1 MRTVAVIGGGASG
14 MMAAVTAASGGAHVI
29 LLEHKDRIGKKILST
44 GNGRCNFTNTHQEP
58 ICYHSEDPLFPW
70 EVVERFNAQAVI
82 SFFLQMGVY
91 SKNRNGYIYP
101 NSDQASAVLDAFRME
116 LDRLKVEI
124 RTGIECREIR
134 PGKKGF
140 TILTDQEPVRA
151 DRVILCAGSKA
162 APATGSDGSGYDLAK
177 NLGHRILPVLPALT
191 ALKCEEKFFK
201 SIAGVRANGSVS
213 IWSDGECI
221 AKDTGEI
228 QLTDYGISGI
238 PVFQV
243 SRYASKLLYEKKETD
258 AVLDFMPD
266 FTKAQTN
273 AFLRAR
279 AQTRPDKSAEMFL
292 IGLFHKKLCDLW
304 IRLSKI
310 PRQRKAGE
318 LTADE
323 IACLTDLIKVFRVR
337 IRETN
342 SYDKAQVC
350 CGGIDTREVDP
361 ETLESVYVPGLYFAG
376 EILDVDGMCGGYNLT
391 FAWASG
397 YAAGRSAAVE
407 GQSQLSKKR
416 QN

>member
-14 MMAAVTAASGGAHVI
+14 MMAAVTAASEGARVI

-44 GNGRCNFTNTHQEP
+44 GNGRCNFTNIHQEP

-82 SFFLQMGVY
+82 SFFLQLGVY

-124 RTGIECREIR
+124 RTGVECREIR

-140 TILTDQEPVRA
+140 TVLTDQGPVRA

-162 APATGSDGSGYDLAK
+162 APTTGSDGSGYDLAK
-177 NLGHRILPVLPALT
+177 KLGHRILPVLPALT

-213 IWSDGECI
+213 IWSGGECI

-266 FTKAQTN
+266 FTKTQTD

-279 AQTRPDKSAEMFL
+279 AKTRPDKSAEMFL

-304 IRLSKI
+304 IRLSEI

-318 LTADE
+318 LTEDE
-323 IACLTDLIKVFRVR
+323 IARLTSLIKEFRVR
-337 IRETN
+337 VRETN
-342 SYDKAQVC
+342 PYDKAQVC
-350 CGGIDTREVDP
+350 CGGVDTREVNP
-361 ETLESVYVPGLYFAG
+361 ETLESVYVPGVYFAG

-397 YAAGRSAAVE
+397 YVAGKAASGAD
-407 GQSQLSKKR
+407 Q
-416 QN
+416 

>member
-14 MMAAVTAASGGAHVI
+14 MMAAVTAASEGARVI

-44 GNGRCNFTNTHQEP
+44 GNGRCNFTNIHQEP

-82 SFFLQMGVY
+82 SFFFQLGVY

-124 RTGIECREIR
+124 RTGVECREIR

-140 TILTDQEPVRA
+140 TVLTDQGPVRA

-162 APATGSDGSGYDLAK
+162 APTTGSDGSGYDLAK
-177 NLGHRILPVLPALT
+177 MLGHRILPVLPALT

-213 IWSDGECI
+213 IWSGGECI

-266 FTKAQTN
+266 FTKEQTN

-279 AQTRPDKSAEMFL
+279 AKTRPDKSAEMFL

-304 IRLSKI
+304 IRLSEI

-318 LTADE
+318 LTEDE
-323 IACLTDLIKVFRVR
+323 IARLTSLIKEFRVR
-337 IRETN
+337 VRETN
-342 SYDKAQVC
+342 PYDKAQVC
-350 CGGIDTREVDP
+350 CGGVDTREVNP
-361 ETLESVYVPGLYFAG
+361 ETLESVYVPGVYFAG

>member
-14 MMAAVTAASGGAHVI
+14 MMAAVTAASEGARVI

-44 GNGRCNFTNTHQEP
+44 GNGRCNFTNIHQEP
-58 ICYHSEDPLFPW
+58 ICYHSEDPMFPW

-82 SFFLQMGVY
+82 SFFLQLGVY

-124 RTGIECREIR
+124 RTGVECREIR

-140 TILTDQEPVRA
+140 TVLTDQGPVRA

-162 APATGSDGSGYDLAK
+162 APTTGSDGSGYDLAK
-177 NLGHRILPVLPALT
+177 KLGHRILPVLPALT

-213 IWSDGECI
+213 IWSGGECI

-243 SRYASKLLYEKKETD
+243 SRYASKLLYEKKEMD

-266 FTKAQTN
+266 FTKEQTN

-279 AQTRPDKSAEMFL
+279 AKTRPDKSAEMFL

-304 IRLSKI
+304 IRLSEI

-318 LTADE
+318 LTEDE
-323 IACLTDLIKVFRVR
+323 IARLTSLIKEFRVR
-337 IRETN
+337 VRETN
-342 SYDKAQVC
+342 PYDKAQVC
-350 CGGIDTREVDP
+350 CGGVDTREVNP
-361 ETLESVYVPGLYFAG
+361 ETLESVYVPGVYFAG

-397 YAAGRSAAVE
+397 YVAGKVASGAD
-407 GQSQLSKKR
+407 Q
-416 QN
+416 

>member
-14 MMAAVTAASGGAHVI
+14 MMAAVTAASEGARVI

-44 GNGRCNFTNTHQEP
+44 GNGRCNFTNIHQEP

-70 EVVERFNAQAVI
+70 EVVEKFNAQAVI
-82 SFFLQMGVY
+82 SFFLQLGVY

-124 RTGIECREIR
+124 RTGVECREIR

-140 TILTDQEPVRA
+140 TVLTDQGPVRA

-162 APATGSDGSGYDLAK
+162 APTTGSDGSGYDLAK
-177 NLGHRILPVLPALT
+177 KLGHRILPVLPALT

-213 IWSDGECI
+213 IWSGGECI

-266 FTKAQTN
+266 FTKTQTD

-279 AQTRPDKSAEMFL
+279 AKTRPDKSAEMFL

-304 IRLSKI
+304 IRLSEI

-318 LTADE
+318 LTEDE
-323 IACLTDLIKVFRVR
+323 IARLTDLIKEFRVR
-337 IRETN
+337 VRETN
-342 SYDKAQVC
+342 PYDKAQVC
-350 CGGIDTREVDP
+350 CGGVDTREVNP
-361 ETLESVYVPGLYFAG
+361 ETLESVYVPGVYFAG

-397 YAAGRSAAVE
+397 YVAGKAASGAD
-407 GQSQLSKKR
+407 Q
-416 QN
+416 

>member
-14 MMAAVTAASGGAHVI
+14 MMAAVTAAGGAHVI

-44 GNGRCNFTNTHQEP
+44 GNGRCNFTNIHQEP

-70 EVVERFNAQAVI
+70 KVVERFNAQAVI
-82 SFFLQMGVY
+82 SFFLQLGVY

-124 RTGIECREIR
+124 RTGVECREIR

-162 APATGSDGSGYDLAK
+162 APTTGSDGSGYNLAK
-177 NLGHRILPVLPALT
+177 KLGHRIIPVLPALT

-213 IWSDGECI
+213 IWSGGECI

-266 FTKAQTN
+266 FTKEQTN

-279 AQTRPDKSAEMFL
+279 AKTRPDKSAEMFL

-304 IRLSKI
+304 IRLSEI
-310 PRQRKAGE
+310 PRQRKAEE
-318 LTADE
+318 LNSDE
-323 IACLTDLIKVFRVR
+323 IARLTDLIKEFRVR
-337 IRETN
+337 VRETN
-342 SYDKAQVC
+342 PYDKAQVC
-350 CGGIDTREVDP
+350 CGGVDTREVNP
-361 ETLESVYVPGLYFAG
+361 ETLESVYVPGVYFAG

-397 YAAGRSAAVE
+397 YAAGQAAASE
-407 GQSQLSKKR
+407 AD
-416 QN
+416 

>member
-14 MMAAVTAASGGAHVI
+14 MMAAVTAASEGARVI

-44 GNGRCNFTNTHQEP
+44 GNGRCNFTNIHQEP

-82 SFFLQMGVY
+82 SFFFQLGVY

-124 RTGIECREIR
+124 RTGVECREIR

-140 TILTDQEPVRA
+140 TVLTDQGPVRA

-162 APATGSDGSGYDLAK
+162 APTTGSDGSGYDLAK
-177 NLGHRILPVLPALT
+177 KLGHRILPVLPSLT

-213 IWSDGECI
+213 IWSGGECI

-266 FTKAQTN
+266 FTKTQTD

-279 AQTRPDKSAEMFL
+279 AKTRPDKSAEMFL

-304 IRLSKI
+304 IRLSEI

-318 LTADE
+318 LTEDE
-323 IACLTDLIKVFRVR
+323 IARLTDLIKEFRVR
-337 IRETN
+337 VRETN
-342 SYDKAQVC
+342 PYDKAQVC
-350 CGGIDTREVDP
+350 CGGVDTREVNP
-361 ETLESVYVPGLYFAG
+361 ETLESVYVPGVYFAG

-397 YAAGRSAAVE
+397 YVAGKAASGAD
-407 GQSQLSKKR
+407 Q
-416 QN
+416 